1 MKHRFLEP
9 IRIGNVEVKNR
20 IMFLAMAKYYDNL
33 DGTVSEKELEYVR
46 SIAKG
51 GTGLIV
57 PGGMIVDPVWPSFIP
72 MQPAIHDDSFLPGLK
87 SLADAAHEYDAKI
100 LFQLWQGGECLY
112 AGTQPPTVNDI
123 DVDEIHRIQDCMV
136 SAADRAIRAG
146 ADGVEVQICHNYIG
160 SQFFSPLYNHRHD
173 EYGIDSIENRLRFS
187 LEYIRRIRKAIGPDK
202 ILAVKL
208 QGDDYVDGG
217 IVPADAVAAAPLIEA
232 AGADMISVSGGGSL
246 SNMFGMI
253 GDGSKAEGW
262 KVPNAAAV
270 KAVVNIPVC
279 ATGSLRH
286 PAFMDKI
293 MDEGKCD
300 MIGMGRGLFAEREFV
315 NKCLA
320 GKEHTLRYCMNCM
333 NCVAPDPRPDVS
345 TCSVNPEAGRE
356 YSALP
361 LLKDGDGR
369 TAVVIGAGP
378 AGMEA
383 AVTLKQRG
391 FETVVFEKGD
401 KIGGSMNLAKMPPN
415 KHRFQWHI
423 DYMNAIAEDLKID
436 VRLNTEATLE
446 AVKALNPY
454 AVIVASGSTV
464 PTPPI
469 PNLDKGTVYQ
479 SHDMLRDGTEING
492 KNVVVIGG
500 GQTGVETALYLAAH
514 DNKVTVVD
522 FGPMATMDLMDPAFQ
537 CETLIDYMHCG
548 EMQIPLMYKH
558 KVVDYDG
565 KSVTVENLE
574 NGETAVLPLDVL
586 VLSAGVKPNRKL
598 YDELVADGMENVFI
612 VGDADVT
619 GKIVRATQAGSV
631 AAKALK

>member
-20 IMFLAMAKYYDNL
+20 VMFLAMAKYYDNL

-87 SLADAAHEYDAKI
+87 TLADAAHEYGAKI

-123 DVDEIHRIQDCMV
+123 DKDEIHRIQDCMV
-136 SAADRAIRAG
+136 SAADRAIRAD

-160 SQFFSPLYNHRHD
+160 SQFFSPIYNHRHD
-173 EYGIDSIENRLRFS
+173 EYGIDTIENRLRFS
-187 LEYIRRIRKAIGPDK
+187 LEYIRRIREAIGPDK

-208 QGDDYVDGG
+208 QGDDYAEGG
-217 IVPADAVAAAPLIEA
+217 VVPADAVAAAPLIEA

-253 GDGSKAEGW
+253 CDGSKAEGW

-286 PAFMDKI
+286 PDYMDQI
-293 MDEGKCD
+293 IDEGKCD
-300 MIGMGRGLFAEREFV
+300 IIGMGRGLFAEREFV
-315 NKCLA
+315 NKCMA

-333 NCVAPDPRPDVS
+333 NCVSPDPTPDTS

-356 YSALP
+356 YSSLP
-361 LLKDGDGR
+361 LIENGEGR

-383 AVTLKQRG
+383 AATLQKRG
-391 FETVVFEKGD
+391 FNTVVFEKGS

-415 KHRFQWHI
+415 KYRFQWHI
-423 DYMNAIAEDLKID
+423 DYMTAISKDLGID
-436 VRLNTEATLE
+436 VRMNTEATVE
-446 AVKALNPY
+446 DIMALKPY
-454 AVIVASGSTV
+454 TVIVASGSTV

-469 PNLDKGTVYQ
+469 PNLDKGVVYQ
-479 SHDMLRDGTEING
+479 SHDLLRDGIDVSG
-492 KNVVVIGG
+492 KKVVVIGG
-500 GQTGVETALYLAAH
+500 GQTGVETALYLSAR

-522 FGPMATMDLMDPAFQ
+522 FGPMGTMDLMDPAFQ

-548 EMQIPLMYKH
+548 EQQIPLMYKH

-565 KSVTVENLE
+565 NQVTVENLE
-574 NGETAVLPLDVL
+574 NGESSVLPLDVL
-586 VLSAGVKPNRKL
+586 VLSAGVKPNQEL
-598 YDELVADGMENVFI
+598 YNQFRAAGAENVFL
-612 VGDADVT
+612 VGDAKTT
-619 GKIVRATQAGSV
+619 GKIVRATQAGSM
-631 AAKALK
+631 AAKALE